1 MRRQLIFTVAAVTTL
16 VLVAFLLPLG
26 YLVMRAT
33 ADSAVA
39 DAVLASQ
46 TLRSVVGTQPV
57 EQVRL
62 AVDDLN
68 ASGAAPTS
76 VLLPD
81 GTVLGADARWGPSV
95 ERSVRERRALALPVP
110 GGRELLVPVFR
121 TDGEVAVIR
130 VLVPEERLVQGV
142 ERLWLALGGL
152 GVTLLA
158 LAVVVADRLGRS
170 FVRPTVSL
178 AGVAERLSA
187 GDLTSRA
194 EPAGPP
200 ELREVAEALNRL
212 AGRIRELLDRE
223 RESAADISHRLRTPL
238 AVLRLEV
245 DGLAD
250 PRERERLLEEVEG
263 LEGMVTEIIAATR
276 RPAREQAPRRTD
288 TVAVVRRRV
297 EFWSVLAE
305 DQGRDL
311 ELVLP
316 EGAWPV
322 AAGEDELAAAL
333 DVLLENV
340 LAHTPEGVPFEVRV
354 DPDPD
359 GTVRVTV
366 RDSGPGFPDTGV
378 IQRGTTNAGRTGLGL
393 DIARSTAAATGGGL
407 AVSRSP
413 TGGAQVVM
421 ELRPPAGQAATLDT
435 PPRQG

>member
-1 MRRQLIFTVAAVTTL
+1 MRRQLISTVAAVTAL

-33 ADSAVA
+33 ADGAVS

-46 TLRSVVGTQPV
+46 TLRSVVGTQPL

-81 GTVLGADARWGPSV
+81 GTVLGAPAEWGP
-95 ERSVRERRALALPVP
+95 RTDQAVRERRPLDVAVP

-121 TDGEVAVIR
+121 TDGQVAVIR
-130 VLVPEERLVQGV
+130 VLVPDERLVAGV
-142 ERLWLALGGL
+142 DRLWLALGAL

-250 PRERERLLEEVEG
+250 RRERERLLEEVEG
-263 LEGMVTEIIAATR
+263 LERMVTEIITAAR
-276 RPAREQAPRRTD
+276 RPVRGEVPRRSD
-288 TVAVVRRRV
+288 AVAVVRRRV
-297 EFWSVLAE
+297 QFWSVLAE
-305 DQGRDL
+305 DQGREL
-311 ELVLP
+311 ALVLP
-316 EGAWPV
+316 PGAWPV
-322 AAGEDELAAAL
+322 AAGEDELAAAV

-354 DPDPD
+354 EPGAD
-359 GTVRVTV
+359 GAVRVVV
-366 RDSGPGFPDTGV
+366 RDAGPGFPDEGV
-378 IQRGTTNAGRTGLGL
+378 VRRGTTGAGRTGLGL
-393 DIARSTAAATGGGL
+393 DIARSTATATGGGL
-407 AVSRSP
+407 TVSRSP
-413 TGGAQVVM
+413 SGGAEVVLD
-421 ELRPPAGQAATLDT
+421 LRPPPGQPTSSRAA
-435 PPRQG
+435 PVQG

>member
-33 ADSAVA
+33 ADSAVS

-76 VLLPD
+76 VLLPG

-178 AGVAERLSA
+178 AGVAERLSG

-200 ELREVAEALNRL
+200 ELREVAAALNRL

-263 LEGMVTEIIAATR
+263 LEGMVTEIITAAR
-276 RPAREQAPRRTD
+276 RPVREQAPRRTD
-288 TVAVVRRRV
+288 AVAVVRRRV

-316 EGAWPV
+316 EGVWPV
-322 AAGEDELAAAL
+322 AAGEDDLAAAL

-354 DPDPD
+354 EPGPD

-366 RDSGPGFPDTGV
+366 RDSGPGFPDGGV
-378 IQRGTTNAGRTGLGL
+378 VQRGATNAGRTGLGL

-407 AVSRSP
+407 SVSRSP
-413 TGGAQVVM
+413 TGGAQVVL
-421 ELRPPAGQAATLDT
+421 ELRPPAGRAAAPDT
-435 PPRQG
+435 APLQS

>member
-1 MRRQLIFTVAAVTTL
+1 MRRQLISTVAAVTTL
-16 VLVAFLLPLG
+16 VLFAFLLPLG
-26 YLVMRAT
+26 YLVMRST
-33 ADSAVA
+33 ADRSVS

-46 TLRSVVGTQPV
+46 TLRSVVGTQPL

-62 AVDDLN
+62 AVDDVN
-68 ASGAAPTS
+68 ASTASPTS
-76 VLLPD
+76 VLLPE
-81 GTVLGADARWGPSV
+81 GTVLGAEARWGPSV
-95 ERSVRERRALALPVP
+95 ERAVAERRALAVDVP

-121 TDGEVAVIR
+121 TDGTVAVIR
-130 VLVPEERLVQGV
+130 VLVPTEQLAQGV
-142 ERLWLALGGL
+142 DRLWLALGGL
-152 GVTLLA
+152 GVSLLA

-250 PRERERLLEEVEG
+250 SRERERLLEEVEG
-263 LEGMVTEIIAATR
+263 LERMVTEIIAAAR
-276 RPAREQAPRRTD
+276 RPTREQPPRHSD
-288 TVAVVRRRV
+288 AVAVVRRRV

-305 DQGRDL
+305 DQGREL

-322 AAGEDELAAAL
+322 AAGEDELEAAV

-354 DPDPD
+354 EPDLT
-359 GTVRVTV
+359 GTVRVRV
-366 RDSGPGFPDTGV
+366 RDSGPGFPDGAV
-378 IQRGTTNAGRTGLGL
+378 VQRGATTAGRTGLGL
-393 DIARSTAAATGGGL
+393 DIARSTAAATGGSLRVARPPG
-407 AVSRSP
+407 
-413 TGGAQVVM
+413 GGAEVVL
-421 ELRPPAGQAATLDT
+421 ELRPPAGQPAVPGA
-435 PPRQG
+435 PVQR